1 MVYVGGVYQ
10 PKGTY
15 SVSGTTLTFSEAPPS
30 ATGNIV
36 NIGQVTTTTDVG
48 ANAVNAAAIATNAV
62 WLCRDC
68 CKLSRL

>member
-15 SVSGTTLTFSEAPPS
+15 SISGTTLTFSEAPPS
-30 ATGNIV
+30 GTGNIEV

-48 ANAVNAAAIATNAV
+48 ANAVNAAAVSYTHLRAHET
-62 WLCRDC
+62 
-68 CKLSRL
+68 